1 MYCRLCK
8 QLAFACRSWERK
20 RAVSISEWDAMSILD
35 YNPFSILS
43 LSPPPPPLQFFQHFF
58 SFPSNRP
65 KTYTT
70 SWCRAIRWNT
80 LE

>member
-43 LSPPPPPLQFFQHFF
+43 LSPPPPPSILPAFLQL
-58 SFPSNRP
+58 SLKS
-65 KTYTT
+65 
-70 SWCRAIRWNT
+70 S
-80 LE
+80 

>member
-43 LSPPPPPLQFFQHFF
+43 LSPPPPPFN
-58 SFPSNRP
+58 SSSISSAFPQIVLRP
-65 KTYTT
+65 TQ
-70 SWCRAIRWNT
+70 
-80 LE
+80 LPGVGL

>member
-43 LSPPPPPLQFFQHFF
+43 LSPPPPPPPSILPAFLQL
-58 SFPSNRP
+58 SLKS
-65 KTYTT
+65 
-70 SWCRAIRWNT
+70 S
-80 LE
+80 

>member
-35 YNPFSILS
+35 YNPFPSSLS
-43 LSPPPPPLQFFQHFF
+43 LLPPPLQFFQHFF

>member
-43 LSPPPPPLQFFQHFF
+43 LSPPPPSILPAFLQLALK
-58 SFPSNRP
+58 SS
-65 KTYTT
+65 
-70 SWCRAIRWNT
+70 
-80 LE
+80 

>member
-43 LSPPPPPLQFFQHFF
+43 LSPPPPPPSILPAFLQL
-58 SFPSNRP
+58 SLKS
-65 KTYTT
+65 
-70 SWCRAIRWNT
+70 S
-80 LE
+80 

>member
-35 YNPFSILS
+35 YNPFPILS
-43 LSPPPPPLQFFQHFF
+43 LPSLPPLPLYFFQHFF
-58 SFPSNRP
+58 SFPSNLP

-70 SWCRAIRWNT
+70 S
-80 LE
+80 